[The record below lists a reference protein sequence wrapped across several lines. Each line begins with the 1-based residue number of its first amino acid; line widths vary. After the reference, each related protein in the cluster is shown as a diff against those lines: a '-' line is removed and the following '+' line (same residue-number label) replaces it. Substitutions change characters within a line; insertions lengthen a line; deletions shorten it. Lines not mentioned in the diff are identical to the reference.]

1 MTIFIEPSTSN
12 RPSTRSQKDSSF
24 LGVVAEM
31 NPEALTKKGRAEVKK
46 TQIKKS
52 KKSSPKKW
60 SVDEDANLID
70 ELLSSTE
77 PIDQIANR
85 HRRSPAAIKQR
96 VIHILPELRFR
107 IQMVIK
113 TKFVLG
119 IVTHALVAVTAYAL
133 GNHPDAIP
141 LPQISG
147 IGVST

>member
-1 MTIFIEPSTSN
+1 LE
-12 RPSTRSQKDSSF
+12 
-24 LGVVAEM
+24 VVADM
-31 NPEALTKKGRAEVKK
+31 NPEALTKKGRAEVKR

-52 KKSSPKKW
+52 KKSPPKKW

-147 IGVST
+147 IGVSA

>member
-1 MTIFIEPSTSN
+1 
-12 RPSTRSQKDSSF
+12 
-24 LGVVAEM
+24 M

>member
-12 RPSTRSQKDSSF
+12 RPRTRSQRDPF
-24 LGVVAEM
+24 VEVVAER

-52 KKSSPKKW
+52 KKPPPKKW
-60 SVDEDANLID
+60 SVDEDSNLID

-119 IVTHALVAVTAYAL
+119 IVTHALVAITAYAL

-147 IGVST
+147 IGVSA

>member
-1 MTIFIEPSTSN
+1 
-12 RPSTRSQKDSSF
+12 